1 MSFWGS
7 LFGGQNPTLN
17 STMSQ
22 TGSIAG
28 FTSNLGQQNTSAG
41 SNYFSSIL
49 SGNPSQIAQTL
60 APEIS
65 QMQQG
70 GQQQKNAIAQ
80 FGNRSGGSNSAAQG
94 IDSGN
99 RANLT
104 NLIGGLQSGAASSLL
119 SSGQG
124 LLGQSLGALNQEE
137 AMSQQQMQNW
147 ANSILGKG
155 ISGAAGYGESFAL
168 GGFGGGGFGGGGDS
182 GFLTSSGDM
191 G

>member
-1 MSFWGS
+1 VSSFLSS
-7 LFGGQNPTLN
+7 LFGGSN
-17 STMSQ
+17 STLSGDINQ
-22 TGSIAG
+22 TGSLAG
-28 FTSNLGQQNTSAG
+28 YGSNLGQQNTNAG
-41 SNYFSSIL
+41 SGFFSSLL
-49 SGNPSQIAQTL
+49 SGNSAQIAQTL

-119 SSGQG
+119 SSGQN
-124 LLGQSLGALNQEE
+124 LLNTSLGALGQQ
-137 AMSQQQMQNW
+137 ADMSEIQQQNW
-147 ANSILGKG
+147 ANSIFGQGLTGGLLGGEG
-155 ISGAAGYGESFAL
+155 IGLASGAKAAGVAGL
-168 GGFGGGGFGGGGDS
+168 FG
-182 GFLTSSGDM
+182 
-191 G
+191 